1 MNRIISYQQVP
12 KNWNGRPNYEDKQ
25 FRSRNGACTG
35 KDGGIYNIHFNS
47 RKECFASCAACDLTL
62 INDKRR
68 KPKKLQTS
76 IEHEIQT
83 KKNESPKKLP
93 FNRNQKTV
101 ESLKNLTCDEF
112 HRRLEFA
119 VENNLL
125 SIESCCGNYFKKTVH
140 SLTDCSPDPTICFS
154 YSHLARQ
161 VPVKP
166 VSKSI
171 KGLKAE
177 ERPAETEKWPKRGT
191 HNFKCICA
199 KADNEKCQNFGGT
212 HQFNCLGRFL
222 QKFTDGGLNYI
233 SADLDDLDSASGHK
247 VLARSYAIKMK
258 EMKQKYF
265 FLHMTLVIKPNEAH
279 TIVGQI
285 FVKEK
290 IAVVID
296 PDEMR
301 VQFES
306 KKTKSCEWLNTP
318 LGEEKIK
325 PKDRIREFI
334 ERFGIKTVRF
344 GTNGNG
350 LDNNNQ
356 LFMQFEWTC
365 NVTVTLGLF
374 FAGLG
379 FPIIPRFP
387 KDLERALFCRLK
399 RFYLE
404 NSTKADFPV
413 ALRKYN
419 GLDREELIKII
430 ENFVKS

>member
-1 MNRIISYQQVP
+1 MAVQTTNQNHLDFGMERALEKMVVYTMSISLQ
-12 KNWNGRPNYEDKQ
+12 GRN
-25 FRSRNGACTG
+25 
-35 KDGGIYNIHFNS
+35 
-47 RKECFASCAACDLTL
+47 ASSLVLGVTKIL
-62 INDKRR
+62 INGGNQRNFRRPLNIKFKRR
-68 KPKKLQTS
+68 KINPRRKFPS
-76 IEHEIQT
+76 
-83 KKNESPKKLP
+83 LP
-93 FNRNQKTV
+93 NKKTV
-101 ESLKNLTCDEF
+101 ENLKNLRSEEF
-112 HRRLEFA
+112 HKRLQFA

-125 SIESCCGNYFKKTVH
+125 YIESCCGNHFKDTENF
-140 SLTDCSPDPTICFS
+140 LTDCSRDPSICFS

-161 VPVKP
+161 VTVKP

-177 ERPAETEKWPKRGT
+177 VRPAETEKWPKEGR
-191 HNFKCICA
+191 HNFRCICA
-199 KADNEKCQNFGGT
+199 SADREKCQNFGGT
-212 HQFNCLGRFL
+212 HSFNCLGRFL
-222 QKFTDGGLNYI
+222 QEFTDGGLNYT
-233 SADLDDLDSASGHK
+233 SADLDDLESIAGHK

-258 EMKQKYF
+258 EMDLKYF
-265 FLHMTLVIKPNEAH
+265 FLHMTVLIKPNEAH

-301 VQFES
+301 TQFES
-306 KKTKSCEWLNTP
+306 GKTKSCDWLDKP

-325 PKDRIREFI
+325 PKDRIREFVG
-334 ERFGIKTVRF
+334 RFGIKTVRF

-399 RFYLE
+399 RFYLQ

-419 GLDREELIKII
+419 GLGREELIKEI
-430 ENFVKS
+430 EAFVQS